1 MRSTRNNSRVVGS
14 TRSRRYILAKA
25 IGGLGIGFAPEWTL
39 YLPNRNFELR
49 KVQNIS
55 KNHPDIIIDIARSLV
70 RAGSQGKEC

>member
-1 MRSTRNNSRVVGS
+1 MHYLSIHFHPIFTREFVRSVSHE
-14 TRSRRYILAKA
+14 LD
-25 IGGLGIGFAPEWTL
+25 GGLASAL
-39 YLPNRNFELR
+39 HPNGHCICLTAISSF